1 MRSFMNRKINHK
13 EIVQNLDMVTQLGVS
28 LLAPVVLCAFIGN
41 WLDGKFGWSVTALL
55 LILGVAAG
63 ARNAWIM
70 LKQIQRLMEKKGQK
84 KDE

>member
-1 MRSFMNRKINHK
+1 MNRKINHK
-13 EIVQNLDMVTQLGVS
+13 EIVQNLAMVTQLGIS

-41 WLDGKFGWSVTALL
+41 WLDRKFGWSVTALL

-70 LKQIQRLMEKKGQK
+70 LKQIQQLMEKKGQK